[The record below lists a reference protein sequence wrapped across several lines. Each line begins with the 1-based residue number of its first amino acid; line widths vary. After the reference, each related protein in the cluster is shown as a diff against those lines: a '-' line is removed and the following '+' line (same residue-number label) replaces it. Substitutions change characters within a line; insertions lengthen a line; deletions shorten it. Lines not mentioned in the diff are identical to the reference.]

1 MCTHWTQNMR
11 TPQRIGDGGFTLVEM
26 MAVVGIIAIAVLLM
40 APNFV
45 AMKQRYQ
52 LKQALIELQTNL
64 NLSRMVAMSRNTPVT
79 MTLAVVA
86 GPPSNGRVTAT
97 FTPQGTTS
105 ANCLATNSL
114 CVLPTF
120 ILHRDVTALLTGPT
134 AITFSSL
141 GLLVGGGAANQVM
154 TLSNVRGDRM
164 DIQITPAGKSRWCS
178 TSPCPAN

>member
-1 MCTHWTQNMR
+1 MCTQWTKNR
-11 TPQRIGDGGFTLVEM
+11 TVLQRTKQDGFTLVEM
-26 MAVVGIIAIAVLLM
+26 MAVVGIMAIAAMLM

-64 NLSRMVAMSRNTPVT
+64 NLTRMVAMSRNTTVT
-79 MTLAVVA
+79 MTLAVVT
-86 GPPSNGRVTAT
+86 GRVTAT

-120 ILHRDVTALLTGPT
+120 IMHRDVTGLVTGPT

-141 GLLVGGGAANQVM
+141 GLLVGGGAVNQVI

-178 TSPCPAN
+178 TSPCPAT